1 VTWIKANLNVI
12 ISPKLWDQFLEVLSS
27 LTQWEELIR
36 EWAVSNIYFLIT
48 SIMLQ
53 NRMKVVQ
60 CRKLSTLHAFM
71 HGDSSGKESERDLSS
86 KSGGVREYPFVVT
99 YSEVTF
105 DCLANIPSF

>member
-12 ISPKLWDQFLEVLSS
+12 ISPELWDQFLVVLSS

-36 EWAVSNIYFLIT
+36 EWAVSNIYFFIT

-53 NRMKVVQ
+53 NKMKTVQ
-60 CRKLSTLHAFM
+60 CRKLSTLHVFI
-71 HGDSSGKESERDLSS
+71 HGDSRGKESECDLSS
-86 KSGGVREYPFVVT
+86 KSGGVREYPCVVT

-105 DCLANIPSF
+105 QYLANIPSF